1 VSKHVFSPEVVTAHR
16 FSKRK
21 SRSCAQGRELMFFV
35 VRSIGGIFEEQQIF
49 NENPTV
55 VVS

>member
-1 VSKHVFSPEVVTAHR
+1 
-16 FSKRK
+16 
-21 SRSCAQGRELMFFV
+21 MFFV